1 MASYYC
7 HSSAPNTKRE
17 LKLRA
22 HREDRRNAKALVGE
36 QLQDAMEL
44 AYQAELDRQEEEKR
58 MAAQKAQEAL
68 AAART
73 PADLQVEEYDQA
85 AKAFYL
91 MTMAGAYSYR
101 GDSIGC
107 AFDHIKSALHGRGET
122 VADIQSV
129 TITHEDGTTTTT
141 PLQEALYDLATH
153 PLRGE
158 ADYDYK
164 YANNGSKH
172 IEVVL
177 HTERHVHGSVVSFQ
191 YDSEAYAEIVS
202 LPRHPQTN

>member
-1 MASYYC
+1 
-7 HSSAPNTKRE
+7 
-17 LKLRA
+17 
-22 HREDRRNAKALVGE
+22 
-36 QLQDAMEL
+36 
-44 AYQAELDRQEEEKR
+44 
-58 MAAQKAQEAL
+58 
-68 AAART
+68 
-73 PADLQVEEYDQA
+73 VEEYDQA

-107 AFDHIKSALHGRGET
+107 AFDHIKSALLGRGET

-129 TITHEDGTTTTT
+129 TITHEDGVTTTT

-164 YANNGSKH
+164 YAAAGSKH
-172 IEVVL
+172 IEVVI